1 MLLATWQTVPER
13 TPRRFVRAV
22 EYARTISKSESEL
35 HMNRCTQLVVLF
47 ACNLLVLSACGGP
60 PVGAP
65 PAALPVG
72 TTWQWVGL
80 TEAQPA
86 GQSAVADPQNY
97 LLLLNADSTYAF
109 KADCNMGIGQYT
121 ATASSLTIKP
131 APVALSDCGAQSSYA
146 KYLQLLGNV
155 GRFETANDQL
165 ILILNNDA
173 GRMTFARSA
182 ATLGAGGTQ
191 QMQIVGVPWQWTDL
205 TGARPGGQQLL
216 PEPGKYTLTLNQ
228 DGTYQAKADC
238 NTVSGTFTIEGNKIN
253 LVPGPTTAAECGPN
267 SLSQQYLTLL
277 GNVETFSANA
287 GRLTLTL
294 KEDMGNM
301 VFARG

>member
-1 MLLATWQTVPER
+1 
-13 TPRRFVRAV
+13 
-22 EYARTISKSESEL
+22 
-35 HMNRCTQLVVLF
+35 MNRCTQLVVLF
-47 ACNLLVLSACGGP
+47 ACSLLVLSACGGP

-131 APVALSDCGAQSSYA
+131 APITLSDCGAQSSYA

-155 GRFETANDQL
+155 GSFETAGDQL

-191 QMQIVGVPWQWTDL
+191 QMQIVGVPWHWTGL
-205 TGARPGGQQLL
+205 VGAQPGGQQLL

-238 NTVSGTFTIEGNKIN
+238 NTVRGTFTIEGNKIN
-253 LVPGPTTAAECGPN
+253 LGPGPTTAMDCGPD

-294 KEDMGNM
+294 KEDKGNM